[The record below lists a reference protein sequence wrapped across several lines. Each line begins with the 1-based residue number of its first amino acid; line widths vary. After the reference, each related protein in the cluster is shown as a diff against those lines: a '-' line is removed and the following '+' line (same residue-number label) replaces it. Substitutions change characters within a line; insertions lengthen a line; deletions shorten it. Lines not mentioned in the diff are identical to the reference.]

1 MKMIFEIAWK
11 NVWRN
16 KLRSLI
22 VIVAIT
28 IGLIGGLFYIAF
40 VKGMTQTQIDSTIRS
55 EVSNI
60 QIHNPK
66 FLINDETR
74 YGIENTEEIVN
85 KISEMENVQSVS
97 TRLISL
103 GMVSSA
109 ATGAAIILHG
119 IDADY
124 EKMTTD
130 IHNNLIDG
138 TYFETN
144 LRNPII
150 IGEKLASKLK
160 VRIGSKVVI
169 TLQDMDENLTYG
181 AFKVAGIFKTDD
193 TNFDQIHSFVQKEN
207 LSSLI
212 NYNNSDATEI
222 AIRLTHNEFTENV
235 AEQIKNIFSE
245 KIAQKEIT
253 VRTWKQIRPILE
265 MLNNMTIQFTMIF
278 VIIIL
283 VALSFAII
291 NTMLMAIMERVRE
304 IGMLMAIGMSKVKV
318 FLMIMLE
325 TVFLSLTGGFFGL
338 LISWIVVQATFKI
351 GIDLSTFGEG
361 LNAYGYSSFVRP
373 ELELFY
379 YIMIGGLVMI
389 TAMLASILPA
399 RKALKLKPSEAVRQ
413 DV

>member
-1 MKMIFEIAWK
+1 MKIIFEIAWK

-28 IGLIGGLFYIAF
+28 LGLIGGLFYIAF
-40 VKGMTQTQIDSTIRS
+40 VNGMTQTQIGSTIRS

-66 FLINDETR
+66 FLINDETK
-74 YGIENTEEIVN
+74 YEIKNTDDIVK
-85 KISEMENVQSVS
+85 KIKELENVKSVS
-97 TRLISL
+97 ARLISL

-109 ATGAAIILHG
+109 ATGAAILLHG
-119 IDADY
+119 IDINS
-124 EKMTTD
+124 EIMTAD
-130 IHNNLIDG
+130 IHKNLVDG
-138 TYFETN
+138 TYFDTN
-144 LRNPII
+144 LRNPIV
-150 IGEKLASKLK
+150 IGEKLADKLK
-160 VRIGSKVVI
+160 VRIGSKIVI
-169 TLQDMDENLTYG
+169 TIQDMDENLTYG

-193 TNFDQIHSFVQKEN
+193 TNFDQIHSFVHKED
-207 LSSLI
+207 LASLI
-212 NYNNSDATEI
+212 SYNSSNATEI
-222 AIRLTHNEFTENV
+222 AIRLTHNEFTEDV

-245 KIAQKEIT
+245 KISQKEIT

-278 VIIIL
+278 VVIIL

-338 LISWIVVQATFKI
+338 LISWIVVQVTFNI
-351 GIDLSTFGEG
+351 GIDLSNFGEG

-373 ELELFY
+373 ELELYY
-379 YIMIGGLVMI
+379 YILIGGLVMI
-389 TAMLASILPA
+389 TALLASILPA
-399 RKALKLKPSEAVRQ
+399 RKALNLVPSEAVRQ

>member
-1 MKMIFEIAWK
+1 
-11 NVWRN
+11 
-16 KLRSLI
+16 
-22 VIVAIT
+22 
-28 IGLIGGLFYIAF
+28 
-40 VKGMTQTQIDSTIRS
+40 
-55 EVSNI
+55 
-60 QIHNPK
+60 
-66 FLINDETR
+66 
-74 YGIENTEEIVN
+74 
-85 KISEMENVQSVS
+85 
-97 TRLISL
+97 
-103 GMVSSA
+103 
-109 ATGAAIILHG
+109 
-119 IDADY
+119 
-124 EKMTTD
+124 
-130 IHNNLIDG
+130 
-138 TYFETN
+138 
-144 LRNPII
+144 
-150 IGEKLASKLK
+150 
-160 VRIGSKVVI
+160 
-169 TLQDMDENLTYG
+169 
-181 AFKVAGIFKTDD
+181 
-193 TNFDQIHSFVQKEN
+193 
-207 LSSLI
+207 
-212 NYNNSDATEI
+212 
-222 AIRLTHNEFTENV
+222 
-235 AEQIKNIFSE
+235 
-245 KIAQKEIT
+245 
-253 VRTWKQIRPILE
+253 
-265 MLNNMTIQFTMIF
+265 MTIQFTMIF

>member
-1 MKMIFEIAWK
+1 MKIIFAIAWK

-28 IGLIGGLFYIAF
+28 LGLIGGLFYIAF
-40 VKGMTQTQIDSTIRS
+40 VNGMTQTQIGSTIRS

-66 FLINDETR
+66 FLINDETK
-74 YGIENTEEIVN
+74 YEIKNTDDIVN
-85 KISEMENVQSVS
+85 KIKELENVKSVS
-97 TRLISL
+97 ARLISL

-109 ATGAAIILHG
+109 ATGAAILLHG
-119 IDADY
+119 IDINS
-124 EKMTTD
+124 EIMTAD
-130 IHNNLIDG
+130 IHKNLVDG
-138 TYFETN
+138 TYFDTN
-144 LRNPII
+144 LRNPIV
-150 IGEKLASKLK
+150 IGEKLADKLK
-160 VRIGSKVVI
+160 VRIGSKIVI
-169 TLQDMDENLTYG
+169 TIQDMDENLTYG

-193 TNFDQIHSFVQKEN
+193 TNFDQIHSFVHKED
-207 LSSLI
+207 LASLI
-212 NYNNSDATEI
+212 SYNSSNATEI
-222 AIRLTHNEFTENV
+222 AIRLTHNEFTEDV

-245 KIAQKEIT
+245 KISQKEIT

-278 VIIIL
+278 VVIIL

-338 LISWIVVQATFKI
+338 LISWIVVQVTFNI
-351 GIDLSTFGEG
+351 GIDLSNFGEG

-373 ELELFY
+373 ELELYY
-379 YIMIGGLVMI
+379 YILIGGLVMI
-389 TAMLASILPA
+389 TALLASILPA
-399 RKALKLKPSEAVRQ
+399 RKALNLVPSEAVRQ

>member
-1 MKMIFEIAWK
+1 MRIIFEIAWK

-16 KLRSLI
+16 KLRSFI

-28 IGLIGGLFYIAF
+28 LGLIGGLFYIAF
-40 VKGMTQTQIDSTIRS
+40 VNGMTQTQIGSTIRS

-66 FLINDETR
+66 FLMNDETK
-74 YGIENTEEIVN
+74 YGIANTDEIVK
-85 KISEMENVQSVS
+85 KIEQLENIQSVS
-97 TRLISL
+97 ARLISF

-119 IDADY
+119 IDTNS
-124 EKMTTD
+124 ETMTTD
-130 IHNNLIDG
+130 IHKNLVDG
-138 TYFETN
+138 TYFETK
-144 LRNPII
+144 LRNPIV

-160 VRIGSKVVI
+160 VRIGSKIVI
-169 TLQDMDENLTYG
+169 TIQDMDENLTYG

-193 TNFDQIHSFVQKEN
+193 TNFDQLHSFVQKEN
-207 LSSLI
+207 LAGLL
-212 NYNNSDATEI
+212 NYKTSDATEI
-222 AIRLTHNEFTENV
+222 AIRLKHNDFTEGV
-235 AEQIKNIFSE
+235 ADQIKNILSE
-245 KIAQKEIT
+245 RIAQNEIT
-253 VRTWKQIRPILE
+253 VRTWRQIRPILE

-278 VIIIL
+278 VMIIL

-338 LISWIVVQATFKI
+338 LLSWIIIQATFKV

-373 ELELFY
+373 ELGIY
-379 YIMIGGLVMI
+379 YYFLIGGLVMI

-399 RKALKLKPSEAVRQ
+399 RKALKLVPSEAVRQ